1 VLPDQPEVRMV
12 FDLDFVPD
20 GIMSWFIV
28 LTHHYSQDLHWREGV
43 RLHYDGHQA
52 DVVLNPSTRQ
62 LWLQVRGPAPSNF
75 FTILQHTIND
85 RIIRRYFE
93 GLTYRRRV
101 PCICHRAR
109 GEAAPCSHY
118 FDYDKVVERKQ
129 AGKPTIEC
137 GNKPYADVSV
147 TELLEGIHYTT
158 LDQLDEK
165 VDRIL
170 EVVGENRELLL
181 QVRQLSEQ
189 SLREQ
194 TRMWNVLTKSL
205 FSEAPSVFVIMP
217 GDRRSY
223 DPRGLFSEDYLLYLL
238 CQHPAGPHIVAGEKG
253 YQAPKD
259 REWWRQVRP
268 WLHQLSKMLK
278 FVPKLSGIA
287 KLYDEQGE
295 RSIQLTMELSSA
307 TFDLAPEPA
316 APIDRGERR
325 ELEAMLGTDVEAQGA
340 ALRALH
346 VFLRDVDKT
355 QRWCDLKRVVTNDG
369 NILWL
374 CPEHARF
381 HEV

>member
-1 VLPDQPEVRMV
+1 
-12 FDLDFVPD
+12 VPD

-43 RLHYDGHQA
+43 RLRYDGHQA

-101 PCICHRAR
+101 PCICHKAR

-137 GNKPYADVSV
+137 GNKPYADVPV

-158 LDQLDEK
+158 LDQVDEK

-253 YQAPKD
+253 YQSPKD

-307 TFDLAPEPA
+307 TVDLAPEPA